1 MELREKEWRASASY
15 AAATA
20 ASYRPYHERVIVDR
34 VPAHAPYVYQSGPW
48 VPPHARLSGS
58 PYRWS
63 PTRTASPT
71 KADDSL
77 AKEKK

>member
-15 AAATA
+15 AAAATA
-20 ASYRPYHERVIVDR
+20 ASYRPIYADR
-34 VPAHAPYVYQSGPW
+34 VPVHDPYVYRSGPW

-63 PTRTASPT
+63 PSRTGSPS